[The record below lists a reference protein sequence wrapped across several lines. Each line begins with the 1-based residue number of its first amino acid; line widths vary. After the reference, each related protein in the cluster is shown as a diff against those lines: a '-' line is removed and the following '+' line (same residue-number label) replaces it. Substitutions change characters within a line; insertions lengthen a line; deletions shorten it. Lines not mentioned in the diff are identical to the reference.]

1 MLSLQKTWTSLQGLQ
16 GQFPFCHEAKKL
28 MREETFPAA
37 SIPINQTGRPPE
49 PFSEG
54 YMESS
59 DDSGIQLDLTTL
71 TSTPRSSLL
80 IVQAE
85 LNGVRVS
92 ALIDSGAQG
101 CFISHEAEARLP
113 YGRKKHLTPVRIRG
127 ATGRIT
133 NCFESLL
140 PDS

>member
-1 MLSLQKTWTSLQGLQ
+1 
-16 GQFPFCHEAKKL
+16 
-28 MREETFPAA
+28 MREEAFPAA

-49 PFSEG
+49 RPPEPFSEG

-59 DDSGIQLDLTTL
+59 DDTGIQLDLTTL

-85 LNGVRVS
+85 LNGVRVP

-101 CFISHEAEARLP
+101 CFISHEAAARLP